1 MALSNT
7 IQAAEQYLKAAWQAI
22 DDRSGVLPAELNM
35 KNLSEAILSI
45 HGGVG
50 DLGKFQRDL
59 RLDYAAA
66 QEKYPVGTE
75 FDDEWD
81 GTSAPLII
89 VNYQKVQAT
98 DGELKDGV
106 ILQRRYPT
114 EKAFATGSTYPA
126 GLNELSAYLNSEY
139 YEKSSEMVKSVIQEV
154 TVPIDTTS
162 VPGITYNT
170 HGKWFAPSATNVCGR
185 SATGATS
192 NENWA
197 YWLAVT
203 GGSVSTSDTP
213 ARRITTQDG
222 EAVAIVLYSYYTG
235 SNHYYM
241 NYITTN
247 GGIMFVDPTQPRTL
261 PCMAIY

>member
-75 FDDEWD
+75 FEDEWD

-114 EKAFATGSTYPA
+114 EKVFVSGSTYPT
-126 GLNELSAYLNSEY
+126 GFNELSAYLNSEY
-139 YEKSSEMVKSVIQEV
+139 YEKSSEMVKSVAQEV
-154 TVPIDTTS
+154 TVPIDIFIS
-162 VPGITYNT
+162 NAVGGHIN
-170 HGKWFAPSATNVCGR
+170 GKWFAPTSANVCFVSGQTETTNV
-185 SATGATS
+185 
-192 NENWA
+192 NFA
-197 YWLAVT
+197 YWLNLTGGHIGIMDAAGRIVKTQEGAAVT
-203 GGSVSTSDTP
+203 
-213 ARRITTQDG
+213 I
-222 EAVAIVLYSYYTG
+222 ELYSYSSTTDRYTYFI
-235 SNHYYM
+235 S
-241 NYITTN
+241 TR
-247 GGIMFVDPTQPRTL
+247 GGQTVAGVSPRTL
-261 PCMAIY
+261 PCIAIY

>member
-7 IQAAEQYLKAAWQAI
+7 IQAADQYLKAAWQAI

-75 FDDEWD
+75 FEDEWD

-114 EKAFATGSTYPA
+114 EKAFASNSTYPT

-154 TVPIDTTS
+154 TATVDQFSGEVLGHINS
-162 VPGITYNT
+162 
-170 HGKWFAPSATNVCGR
+170 KWFAPTSVNICFTSGQTGTANVNF
-185 SATGATS
+185 T
-192 NENWA
+192 
-197 YWLAVT
+197 YWLNFT
-203 GGSVSTSDTP
+203 GGNINSMDV
-213 ARRITTQDG
+213 AGRIVRTQEG
-222 EAVAIVLYSYYTG
+222 VAVPIALYSASLTNYR
-235 SNHYYM
+235 YM
-241 NYITTN
+241 VYLSII
-247 GGIMFVDPTQPRTL
+247 GGFTVSAISPRTL